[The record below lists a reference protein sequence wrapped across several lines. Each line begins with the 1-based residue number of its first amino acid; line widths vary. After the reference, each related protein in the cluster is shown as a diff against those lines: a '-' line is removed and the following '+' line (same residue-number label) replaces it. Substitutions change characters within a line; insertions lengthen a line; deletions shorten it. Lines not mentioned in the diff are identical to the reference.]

1 MGTIKKGLAA
11 FLVGAAG
18 LFGLNQLP
26 HACGSN
32 VNEAARQ
39 TRIVPETA
47 MIDLTEQLGDYAR
60 GKQPGFLFVGNG
72 PTGLL
77 EATEDNSEENV
88 ARLIR
93 ALDGF
98 FMESRF
104 YDGYEEDGEKA
115 ERNDAET
122 DEFLAAMLRK
132 PLLAGKQVFILDYV
146 KGKKIRHVQEWGA
159 AEGYIADGGDR
170 LLDVIPDRRPMN
182 ENANNVTQLRQ
193 VKNFLVLLN
202 PEHYKT
208 RESYLKAL
216 SETNYD
222 LLIVDLY
229 YGDRPLSK
237 EETARLK
244 RKANG
249 GERLLLSYMS
259 VGEAA
264 DYRTYWQPSWTNDRP
279 HWLAEPN
286 PEWPGSYKA
295 RYWSKEWHDLLY
307 GSPDAY
313 LDKIMAAGFDGAF
326 LDVMD
331 AWQYFKESLIR

>member
-1 MGTIKKGLAA
+1 MVSIPKLFLTAVIGFGLCHFSAAEGDAKISAPETEMVDLAA
-11 FLVGAAG
+11 EIGSYVRERKPDFL
-18 LFGLNQLP
+18 L
-26 HACGSN
+26 
-32 VNEAARQ
+32 
-39 TRIVPETA
+39 I
-47 MIDLTEQLGDYAR
+47 
-60 GKQPGFLFVGNG
+60 GNG
-72 PTGLL
+72 AVGLL
-77 EATEDNSEENV
+77 EVTEDNAEENV

-93 ALDGF
+93 VLDGF

-104 YDGYEEDGEKA
+104 YDGRTENGA
-115 ERNDAET
+115 EARRNNRAT
-122 DEFLAAMLRK
+122 DEFLTAMLEK
-132 PLLAGKQVFILDYV
+132 PLRAERQVFTLDYV
-146 KGKKIRHVQEWGA
+146 KGKKIHTVQEMGA
-159 AEGYIADGGDR
+159 AAGYVSDGGNTA
-170 LLDVIPDRRPMN
+170 LDVIPARRPMN
-182 ENANNVTQLRQ
+182 ENTNDVTQLRQ
-193 VKNFLVLLN
+193 AKNFLVLLN

-208 RESYLKAL
+208 RESYIKAL

-237 EETARLK
+237 EETMRLK

-249 GERLLLSYMS
+249 GRRILLSYMS

-264 DYRTYWQPSWTNDRP
+264 DYRPYWREKWNAERP
-279 HWLAEPN
+279 RWLAEPN

-295 RYWSKEWHDLLY
+295 RYWSQEWHDLLY

-331 AWQYFKESLIR
+331 AWQYFKKEQ

>member
-1 MGTIKKGLAA
+1 MGKIPKVLSV

-26 HACGSN
+26 HACSSD
-32 VNEAARQ
+32 VNDAARQ

-47 MIDLTEQLGDYAR
+47 MVDLAEQLGVYVR
-60 GKQPGFLFVGNG
+60 GQRPSFLLVGNG
-72 PTGLL
+72 STGLL
-77 EATEDNSEENV
+77 EVMEENPEENV

-104 YDGYEEDGEKA
+104 YGGYEENGEKA
-115 ERNDAET
+115 VRNDAET
-122 DEFLAAMLRK
+122 EEFLAAMLRN

-146 KGKKIRHVQEWGA
+146 KGKKIRHVQELGA
-159 AEGYIADGGDR
+159 AEGDIADGGDR

-182 ENANNVTQLRQ
+182 ENANSVMQLRQ

-202 PEHYKT
+202 PGRYKT
-208 RESYLKAL
+208 RESYIKAL

-229 YGDRPLSK
+229 YGDRPLTT

-244 RKANG
+244 RKENG
-249 GERLLLSYMS
+249 GQRLLLSYMS

-264 DYRTYWQPSWTNDRP
+264 DYRTYWQPAWSNKRP

-286 PEWPGSYKA
+286 PEWSGSYKA
-295 RYWSKEWHDLLY
+295 RYWSKEWHDILY

-313 LDKIMAAGFDGAF
+313 IDRIMAAGFDGAF

-331 AWQYFKESLIR
+331 AWQYFKEH

>member
-47 MIDLTEQLGDYAR
+47 MIDLTAQLGDYAR
-60 GKQPGFLFVGNG
+60 AKNASFLLVGNG

-132 PLLAGKQVFILDYV
+132 PLLAGKQVFVLDYV
-146 KGKKIRHVQEWGA
+146 KGKKICHVQEWGA

-182 ENANNVTQLRQ
+182 ENANSITQLRQ

-208 RESYLKAL
+208 RESYIKAL

-229 YGDRPLSK
+229 YDDQPLS
-237 EETARLK
+237 
-244 RKANG
+244 
-249 GERLLLSYMS
+249 
-259 VGEAA
+259 
-264 DYRTYWQPSWTNDRP
+264 
-279 HWLAEPN
+279 
-286 PEWPGSYKA
+286 
-295 RYWSKEWHDLLY
+295 
-307 GSPDAY
+307 
-313 LDKIMAAGFDGAF
+313 
-326 LDVMD
+326 
-331 AWQYFKESLIR
+331 

>member
-1 MGTIKKGLAA
+1 MVSIPKLFLTVVIGFGLCHFSAAEGDAKISAPETEMVDLAA
-11 FLVGAAG
+11 EIGSYVRERKPDFL
-18 LFGLNQLP
+18 L
-26 HACGSN
+26 
-32 VNEAARQ
+32 
-39 TRIVPETA
+39 I
-47 MIDLTEQLGDYAR
+47 
-60 GKQPGFLFVGNG
+60 GNG
-72 PTGLL
+72 GVGLL
-77 EATEDNSEENV
+77 EVTEDNAEENV

-93 ALDGF
+93 VLDGF

-104 YDGYEEDGEKA
+104 YDGRTENGA
-115 ERNDAET
+115 EARRNNRAT
-122 DEFLAAMLRK
+122 DEFLTAMLEK
-132 PLLAGKQVFILDYV
+132 PLRAERQVFTLDYV
-146 KGKKIRHVQEWGA
+146 KGKKIHTAQEMGA
-159 AEGYIADGGDR
+159 AAGYVSDGGDTA
-170 LLDVIPDRRPMN
+170 LDVIPDRRPMY
-182 ENANNVTQLRQ
+182 ENTGNVTQLKEA
-193 VKNFLVLLN
+193 KNFLVLLN

-208 RESYLKAL
+208 RELYIKAL

-237 EETARLK
+237 EETMRLK

-249 GERLLLSYMS
+249 GQRLLLSYMS

-264 DYRTYWQPSWTNDRP
+264 DYRTYWQPSWTDERP

-295 RYWSKEWHDLLY
+295 RYWSQEWHDLLY

-331 AWQYFKESLIR
+331 AWQYFRENE

>member
-1 MGTIKKGLAA
+1 MVSIPKLFLTAVIGFGLCHFSAAEGDAKISAPETEMVDLAA
-11 FLVGAAG
+11 EIGSYVRERKPDFL
-18 LFGLNQLP
+18 L
-26 HACGSN
+26 
-32 VNEAARQ
+32 
-39 TRIVPETA
+39 I
-47 MIDLTEQLGDYAR
+47 
-60 GKQPGFLFVGNG
+60 GNG
-72 PTGLL
+72 AVGLL
-77 EATEDNSEENV
+77 EVTEDNAEENV

-93 ALDGF
+93 VLDGF

-104 YDGYEEDGEKA
+104 YDGRTENGA
-115 ERNDAET
+115 EARRNNRAT
-122 DEFLAAMLRK
+122 DEFLTAMLEK
-132 PLLAGKQVFILDYV
+132 PLRAERQVFTLDYV
-146 KGKKIRHVQEWGA
+146 KGKKIHTVQEMGA
-159 AEGYIADGGDR
+159 AAGYVSDGGNTA
-170 LLDVIPDRRPMN
+170 LDVIPARRPMN
-182 ENANNVTQLRQ
+182 ENTNDVTQLRQ
-193 VKNFLVLLN
+193 AKNFLVLLN

-208 RESYLKAL
+208 RESYIKAL

-237 EETARLK
+237 EETMRLK

-249 GERLLLSYMS
+249 GRRILLSYMS

-264 DYRTYWQPSWTNDRP
+264 DYRPYWREKWNAERP

-295 RYWSKEWHDLLY
+295 RYWSQEWHDLLY

-331 AWQYFKESLIR
+331 AWQYFKKEQ

>member
-1 MGTIKKGLAA
+1 MVSIPKLFLTVVIGFGLCHFSAAEGDAKISAPETEMVDLAA
-11 FLVGAAG
+11 EIGSYVRERKPDFL
-18 LFGLNQLP
+18 L
-26 HACGSN
+26 
-32 VNEAARQ
+32 
-39 TRIVPETA
+39 I
-47 MIDLTEQLGDYAR
+47 
-60 GKQPGFLFVGNG
+60 GNG
-72 PTGLL
+72 AVGLL
-77 EATEDNSEENV
+77 EVTEDNAEENV

-93 ALDGF
+93 VLDGF

-104 YDGYEEDGEKA
+104 YDGYEADGEKA

-146 KGKKIRHVQEWGA
+146 KGKKIRHVQKLGA
-159 AEGYIADGGDR
+159 AEGYIADGGNR

-182 ENANNVTQLRQ
+182 ENTNDVTQLKQ
-193 VKNFLVLLN
+193 VRNFLVLLN

-229 YGDRPLSK
+229 YDDHPLSR
-237 EETARLK
+237 EETERLK
-244 RKANG
+244 YKKNG
-249 GERLLLSYMS
+249 GKRLLLSYMR

-264 DYRTYWQPSWTNDRP
+264 EYRPYWQSEWNSERP
-279 HWLAEPN
+279 HWLAVPN

-295 RYWSKEWHDLLY
+295 RYWSQEWHALLY
-307 GSPDAY
+307 GSPNAY
-313 LDKIMAAGFDGAF
+313 LDMIMAAGFDGAF

-331 AWQYFKESLIR
+331 AWQYFRENE

>member
-26 HACGSN
+26 HVCGSN

-47 MIDLTEQLGDYAR
+47 MIDLTAQLGDYAR
-60 GKQPGFLFVGNG
+60 GKQPGFLLVGNG

-146 KGKKIRHVQEWGA
+146 MGTKIRHVQEWGA

-182 ENANNVTQLRQ
+182 ENANSVTQLRQ

-229 YGDRPLSK
+229 YGERPLSK

-264 DYRTYWQPSWTNDRP
+264 DYRTYWKSAWSNERP

-295 RYWSKEWHDLLY
+295 RYWVQEWHDLLY
-307 GSPDAY
+307 GRSDAY

-331 AWQYFKESLIR
+331 AWQYFKEEQ

>member
-1 MGTIKKGLAA
+1 MGIIKKGLAA

-32 VNEAARQ
+32 VNETARQ

-47 MIDLTEQLGDYAR
+47 MIDLTAQLGDYAR
-60 GKQPGFLFVGNG
+60 AKKPSFLLVGNG

-122 DEFLAAMLRK
+122 DAFLAAMLRK

-170 LLDVIPDRRPMN
+170 LLDVIPERRPMN
-182 ENANNVTQLRQ
+182 ENANSVTQLRQ

-202 PEHYKT
+202 PERYKT

-229 YGDRPLSK
+229 YDDQPLSK

-331 AWQYFKESLIR
+331 AWQYFKEHE

>member
-1 MGTIKKGLAA
+1 MMA
-11 FLVGAAG
+11 V
-18 LFGLNQLP
+18 
-26 HACGSN
+26 
-32 VNEAARQ
+32 R
-39 TRIVPETA
+39 
-47 MIDLTEQLGDYAR
+47 
-60 GKQPGFLFVGNG
+60 
-72 PTGLL
+72 
-77 EATEDNSEENV
+77 
-88 ARLIR
+88 
-93 ALDGF
+93 
-98 FMESRF
+98 
-104 YDGYEEDGEKA
+104 
-115 ERNDAET
+115 
-122 DEFLAAMLRK
+122 
-132 PLLAGKQVFILDYV
+132 
-146 KGKKIRHVQEWGA
+146 
-159 AEGYIADGGDR
+159 
-170 LLDVIPDRRPMN
+170 
-182 ENANNVTQLRQ
+182 TQLKQ

-264 DYRTYWQPSWTNDRP
+264 DYRPYWQSTWKDEHP
-279 HWLAEPN
+279 HWLAAPN

-307 GSPDAY
+307 GSSDAY

-331 AWQYFKESLIR
+331 AWQYFRENE